1 MDSVDKVRA
10 FYIITTFTLLLI
22 NAFPFLRSRFIDYGA
37 RANDSNNEDGK
48 SKGKEISRER
58 RTLLD
63 YLASWTVPH
72 SWFTHYYIFSIL
84 ASAFWAVQIL
94 TRGPAFR
101 ALAEGLSEKHQ
112 LQSMSINQVILCW
125 SLLAIQGSRRL
136 YESIAPAKPSK
147 SRMPFLHWL
156 LAFAYYAATSVA
168 IWIEGSSALL
178 STDVKLEHIRITTPP
193 SLRTMVFVPIFLIA
207 SGIQHDC
214 HQYQASLKTYTI
226 PSHPLF
232 RLVICPHYT
241 AECMIYVSL
250 AFLAAP
256 QGEMTNKTILSCL
269 FFVVTNLGVTA
280 GRTEKW
286 YKEKFGEE
294 SVRGKWKMVPW
305 IY

>member
-1 MDSVDKVRA
+1 
-10 FYIITTFTLLLI
+10 
-22 NAFPFLRSRFIDYGA
+22 
-37 RANDSNNEDGK
+37 
-48 SKGKEISRER
+48 
-58 RTLLD
+58 
-63 YLASWTVPH
+63 
-72 SWFTHYYIFSIL
+72 
-84 ASAFWAVQIL
+84 
-94 TRGPAFR
+94 
-101 ALAEGLSEKHQ
+101 
-112 LQSMSINQVILCW
+112 
-125 SLLAIQGSRRL
+125 
-136 YESIAPAKPSK
+136 
-147 SRMPFLHWL
+147 
-156 LAFAYYAATSVA
+156 
-168 IWIEGSSALL
+168 
-178 STDVKLEHIRITTPP
+178 
-193 SLRTMVFVPIFLIA
+193 MVFVPIFLIA